1 MGEED
6 ARTDG
11 RAGDWAGA
19 WPRHRRTAPWRRRWR
34 RSGRSRTYGRL
45 KSAAL
50 DGGCDSV
57 PSRSVWWMAKGEE
70 EEKGGSQ
77 CSSGKSIV

>member
-11 RAGDWAGA
+11 RAIGRARGRDTVLSGGDGG
-19 WPRHRRTAPWRRRWR
+19 
-34 RSGRSRTYGRL
+34 SGRSRTYGRL

-50 DGGCDSV
+50 EGGCDSV
-57 PSRSVWWMAKGEE
+57 PSRSVWWMAKGEK

>member
-1 MGEED
+1 M
-6 ARTDG
+6 
-11 RAGDWAGA
+11 
-19 WPRHRRTAPWRRRWR
+19 
-34 RSGRSRTYGRL
+34 